1 MIEKCQPVE
10 SNGRAQHLWFHIGLR
25 LQSRRVQMG
34 LAETTVAS
42 HLGVPLATYQS
53 FEAGQTQTPAAL
65 LAQLADFFK
74 VSIFYFFQDIRFG
87 ELEPSS
93 SQSEPT
99 AVFTVATD
107 EDRLA
112 SLVNDFRQLN
122 RERQQYLLL
131 LARALVQDTKS
142 E

>member
-1 MIEKCQPVE
+1 MIEKCQRIE
-10 SNGRAQHLWFHIGLR
+10 GNGRAQHLWFHIGLR

-34 LAETTVAS
+34 LAEATVAS

-53 FEAGQTQTPAAL
+53 FEAGQAQTPAAL
-65 LAQLADFFK
+65 LAQLADLFK

-87 ELEPSS
+87 ELEHSP
-93 SQSEPT
+93 SQSEGA

-112 SLVNDFRQLN
+112 ALENDFRQLD

-142 E
+142 G